1 MKILVSGSTGM
12 VGSALVARLCE
23 NGQQVIRLVRPTSNL
38 DHTRFTSRPGPKAIV
53 WDADK
58 STLDSSAE
66 GSDAVVHLAG
76 ASIAGSRWTAARK
89 QILRDSRIAATRN
102 LVGSLGKLIRP
113 PRAFIAA
120 SGIGYYGDRRDEE
133 LTESSTAATD
143 FLAQAARDWEAESS
157 RATEFG
163 ARVAV
168 LRFGIILAKQGGA
181 LPQMVLPFRLGFG
194 GRLGTG
200 RQWMSWIALEDI
212 LEIIRFAIATE
223 PVAGAVNAVAPN
235 PVRNA
240 EFTKALAAALHRP
253 ALFPAPAFALRLA
266 LGKEFAQTLLLSSQ
280 RVLPKKLEQLSYR
293 FLLPEL
299 KPALR
304 AILGNG
310 RAN

>member
-12 VGSALVARLCE
+12 VGSALVPRLCE
-23 NGQQVIRLVRPTSNL
+23 KGQEVIRLVRPTSNL
-38 DHTRFTSRPGPKAIV
+38 DQARFGSRSGPKSIV

-66 GSDAVVHLAG
+66 GADAVVHLAG
-76 ASIAGSRWTAARK
+76 ASIAGSRWTAGRK

-102 LVGSLGKLIRP
+102 LVAALGNLSRP
-113 PRAFIAA
+113 PKTFIAA
-120 SGIGYYGDRRDEE
+120 SAIGYYGDRRDEE
-133 LTESSTAATD
+133 LTESSTGGTD
-143 FLAQAARDWEAESS
+143 FLAQLAREWEAEAS
-157 RATEFG
+157 RVTEFG
-163 ARVAV
+163 ARVAM

-181 LPQMVLPFRLGFG
+181 LPPMVLPFRLGVG

-223 PVAGAVNAVAPN
+223 PVAGVVNAVAPN

-240 EFTKALAAALHRP
+240 EFTRELASALHRP

-266 LGKEFAQTLLLSSQ
+266 LGREFAQALLLSSQ
-280 RVLPKKLEQLSYR
+280 RVLPKKLEQLGYR
-293 FLLPEL
+293 FSLPEL
-299 KPALR
+299 KPALH
-304 AILGNG
+304 AILRSGS
-310 RAN
+310 AH